1 MITNKIFLKDLF
13 YMMSNTKYI
22 YIYIWI
28 EMKNNIIYKKTKKKI
43 EKTNELDHTLAS
55 DEHVLIK
62 YY

>member
-1 MITNKIFLKDLF
+1 
-13 YMMSNTKYI
+13 
-22 YIYIWI
+22 
-28 EMKNNIIYKKTKKKI
+28 MKNNIIYKKTKKKI